1 MRVVIVDHLD
11 SFTHNLYQQIGGLL
25 GEAPRVVRAN
35 TTSFEAIAAMRPER
49 VVLSPGPGHPAVPR
63 DFGVSAEL
71 LARLDPAVPVLG
83 VCLGHQGIA
92 HHLGGRVVRAPE
104 IQHGKTDLV
113 RVAPD
118 ARLFR
123 GLPDRV
129 QVMRYHSLVAERAS
143 LPEALRVTADTEAH
157 GLVMAFEHRERPLFG
172 VQFHPESI
180 GTPLGDAIMRNFLE
194 VEA

>member
-1 MRVVIVDHLD
+1 
-11 SFTHNLYQQIGGLL
+11 
-25 GEAPRVVRAN
+25 VRAN
-35 TTSFEAIAAMRPER
+35 TTSFEAIAALRPER

-104 IQHGKTDLV
+104 IHHGKTDRV
-113 RVAPD
+113 RVAQD

-123 GLPDRV
+123 GLPEQV

-143 LPEALRVTADTEAH
+143 LPEALRVTAETEAH
-157 GLVMAFEHRERPLFG
+157 GLVMAFEHRDRPLFG

-180 GTPLGDAIMRNFLE
+180 GTPLGDAMMRNFLE